1 MLTHGCQQYCHNSG
15 IAHRDVKPENML
27 LDLEGNLKLAD
38 FGLAELFRYQGR
50 EKKLVE
56 ACGSA
61 PYAAPE
67 VGCPCQYWHQ
77 HELTAS
83 ASKLALGVPY
93 RAEPI
98 DIWSAGIVLFTL
110 LVGSGCCPELLAS
123 NDLV

>member
-1 MLTHGCQQYCHNSG
+1 MLTQVRQQYCHNSG

-67 VGCPCQYWHQ
+67 VG
-77 HELTAS
+77 
-83 ASKLALGVPY
+83 
-93 RAEPI
+93 RAHLCI
-98 DIWSAGIVLFTL
+98 DMNTS
-110 LVGSGCCPELLAS
+110 
-123 NDLV
+123 

>member
-1 MLTHGCQQYCHNSG
+1 MLIDNQEFCHKSG
-15 IAHRDVKPENML
+15 IAHRDIKPENML
-27 LDLEGNLKLAD
+27 LDFEGNLKLAD

-67 VGCPCQYWHQ
+67 
-77 HELTAS
+77 
-83 ASKLALGVPY
+83 LALGAPY

-98 DIWSAGIVLFTL
+98 DIWSAGVVLVTL
-110 LVGSGCCPELLAS
+110 LVGSKPLDEPAEMCLADAIHRHALGS
-123 NDLV
+123 ADGS